1 MNKSIR
7 LTNLYAL
14 LILVIFLIGSMILN
28 PIFLY
33 LGFNDLLRTFTTY
46 TLLLFIPTLIF
57 IKQSGSN
64 NIKEILRIKPINIKS
79 IFLVIL
85 FAITIQP
92 FMNFISGLSN
102 LFFTNTLNDYLIEVM
117 SLPSLFLVL
126 TLAVLPAIFEE
137 IPTRGMILSGYEH
150 VDVKIAA
157 LINGLFFGM
166 LHLNF
171 QQFFYAFLLG
181 FLFVY
186 LVKATG
192 SIFSSMIAHFVI
204 NATQVLTLKLAFAN
218 FGSEYVDMMNNVT
231 TDEMMLSVMAALFL
245 AVIFTPVA
253 IVFLYLLI
261 KVNKKEELF
270 NFRFDKESLQILKS
284 KHMIPFYI
292 TVVIF
297 ILVSVLIEL
306 LASLP
311 V

>member
-7 LTNLYAL
+7 LTNFYSL
-14 LILVIFLIGSMILN
+14 LLLVIFLIGSMILN
-28 PIFLY
+28 PIFMY
-33 LGFNDLLRTFTTY
+33 LGFNDLLRTLIIY
-46 TLLLFIPTLIF
+46 TLLLFIPTLFF
-57 IKQSGSN
+57 IKKSGSTS
-64 NIKEILRIKPINIKS
+64 ILETLRIKPINIKS

-102 LFFTNTLNDYLIEVM
+102 LFFTNTLNDYLVEVM
-117 SLPSLFLVL
+117 NMPSLFLVL
-126 TLAVLPAIFEE
+126 SLAVLPAIFEE
-137 IPTRGMILSGYEH
+137 IPTRGMILSGYDH

-157 LINGLFFGM
+157 LVNGLFFGI

-204 NATQVLTLKLAFAN
+204 NATQVLTLKLAFVTY
-218 FGSEYVDMMNNVT
+218 GSEYVEMMNNVT
-231 TDEMMLSVMAALFL
+231 NEEMMFSVMAAFFL
-245 AVIFTPVA
+245 AIIFTPVA
-253 IVFLYLLI
+253 FVFLYLLI
-261 KVNKKEELF
+261 KVNKKEELI
-270 NFRFDKESLQILKS
+270 NFRFDKDSLNILKS
-284 KHMIPFYI
+284 KYMIPFYI
-292 TVVIF
+292 TILIF
-297 ILVSVLIEL
+297 IIVSILIEL